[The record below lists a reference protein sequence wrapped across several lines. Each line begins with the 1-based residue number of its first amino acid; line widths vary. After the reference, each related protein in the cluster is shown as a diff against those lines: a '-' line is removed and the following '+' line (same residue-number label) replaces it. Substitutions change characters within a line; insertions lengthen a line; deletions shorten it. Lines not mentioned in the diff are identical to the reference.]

1 MPYRLSAKLL
11 WIVILIALGMA
22 GGAAV
27 GAEIPASQW
36 KAAADYSAARSGLS
50 FLVMQHG
57 KVIGENYP
65 GGHSPSEAHKI
76 YSGTKGFWILAA
88 LKANQEGIIGLDNCV
103 GDTIPEWRADPLKSK
118 VTLRELLNFNSGL
131 DADNHLH
138 SDGFDDR
145 DAIAVHVPLVAQP
158 GQAFIYG
165 PAPLQVFHEVLK
177 RKLASRGETPTRY
190 LEQKVLA
197 PLGLGPQRYLAD
209 RAGNPLLA
217 TGFMLTARQWSRM
230 GQLILHGGSPVLP
243 PGNLLE
249 ECFRG
254 TAANEAFGMGFW
266 NNRLASDPGAREFD
280 FENMLMPKWSQQNW
294 RKPCLSHA
302 APSDLVA
309 AIGSGYQRL
318 FVIPSMDLVVVRQ
331 GMGGAFKDGEFLRL
345 LLGR

>member
-1 MPYRLSAKLL
+1 MKYLFSHTLLRFLILTVVGFTGKLAMGQEISA
-11 WIVILIALGMA
+11 AR
-22 GGAAV
+22 
-27 GAEIPASQW
+27 W
-36 KAAADYSAARSGLS
+36 KAAADYSASHSGLS
-50 FLVMQHG
+50 FLLMQHG
-57 KVIGENYP
+57 KIIDENYP
-65 GGHSPSEAHKI
+65 HGTSPNEAHRI

-88 LKANQEGIIGLDNCV
+88 LKANQEGIIHLDDCV
-103 GDTIPEWRADPLKSK
+103 CDTIPEWRADPLKSK

-138 SDGFDDR
+138 SEGFDDR

-158 GQAFIYG
+158 GSAFIYG

-177 RKLASRGETPTRY
+177 RKLAARGETPTRY
-190 LEQKVLA
+190 LEQKVLH

-217 TGFMLTARQWSRM
+217 TGFMLTARQWSRV
-230 GQLILHGGSPVLP
+230 GQLILHGGSPVLQ
-243 PGNLLE
+243 GNLLG

-254 TAANEAFGMGFW
+254 TSANEAFGMGFW

-280 FENMLMPKWSQQNW
+280 FEKMLMPKWSQQVW
-294 RKPCLSHA
+294 TKPCICHA
-302 APSDLVA
+302 APSDMVA
-309 AIGSGYQRL
+309 AIGSAYQRL

-331 GMGGAFKDGEFLRL
+331 GMGGSFNDGEFLRL

>member
-1 MPYRLSAKLL
+1 MKYRLCSQLL
-11 WIVILIALGMA
+11 RFVIPTALAAA
-22 GGAAV
+22 GPWVMGD
-27 GAEIPASQW
+27 EIPASQW

-76 YSGTKGFWILAA
+76 YSGTKGFWILAG
-88 LKANQEGIIGLDNCV
+88 LKANQEGIISLDDCV
-103 GDTIPEWRADPLKSK
+103 CDTIPEWRADPLKAM
-118 VTLRELLNFNSGL
+118 VTVRELLNFNSGL

-177 RKLASRGETPTRY
+177 RRLASRGETPTHY
-190 LEQKVLA
+190 LEQKVLR

-230 GQLILHGGSPVLP
+230 GELILHGGNPVL

-249 ECFRG
+249 QCFRG
-254 TAANEAFGMGFW
+254 TPANEAFGMGFW
-266 NNRLASDPGAREFD
+266 NNRLANDPGAREFD